1 MENDESLLDSWI
13 LKVNFEEEIVAEFL
27 MGAFVEDNRD
37 YPLEIK
43 VLGEKMSAANS
54 RRQTIAAAEG
64 FTLSDASV
72 WEGDA

>member
-37 YPLEIK
+37 FPPDIR
-43 VLGEKMSAANS
+43 VLGERMSLANS

-64 FTLSDASV
+64 FTLTDASV
-72 WEGDA
+72 